1 VRILVVTNTPWTRNL
16 GAPRVQLEL
25 AEQWRALG
33 HVVEKFSG
41 EDAFP
46 LGSSRLLPRNGF
58 AGRVTSF
65 LRISFEFSRRARAFV
80 REHAD
85 RYDVIDATLPDLPFS
100 KRDLRFA
107 GLLVARSVV
116 FVPAYAE
123 FDREAR
129 RRWPEPKSVRRAVH
143 DLLTAVGRRQ
153 RVRDVEPSLRHADL
167 VNVSSREDLEAVR
180 DRMGSD
186 ARTVLF
192 PFGVSAERFAE
203 FDRARAGV
211 EERLARQT
219 VAFIGTWNPRKG
231 SRDWPEIVRLV
242 RERRPGVRF
251 LFLGT
256 GLSAER
262 VLGSFPPDL
271 RPNLEAVPL
280 FENTDLPKLLARATV
295 GAFPGY
301 LEAFGFSVLEKLA
314 AGLPTVT
321 YDAPGPREMMRHHA
335 LCPMSPPGDL
345 QGFSAELAGA
355 LSLSP
360 ERYRE
365 VSDESR
371 RVASLFRW
379 EEIARETV
387 ELYAR
392 RLQEER
398 R

>member
-1 VRILVVTNTPWTRNL
+1 
-16 GAPRVQLEL
+16 
-25 AEQWRALG
+25 
-33 HVVEKFSG
+33 
-41 EDAFP
+41 
-46 LGSSRLLPRNGF
+46 
-58 AGRVTSF
+58 
-65 LRISFEFSRRARAFV
+65 
-80 REHAD
+80 
-85 RYDVIDATLPDLPFS
+85 
-100 KRDLRFA
+100 
-107 GLLVARSVV
+107 
-116 FVPAYAE
+116 
-123 FDREAR
+123 
-129 RRWPEPKSVRRAVH
+129 
-143 DLLTAVGRRQ
+143 
-153 RVRDVEPSLRHADL
+153 
-167 VNVSSREDLEAVR
+167 
-180 DRMGSD
+180 
-186 ARTVLF
+186 
-192 PFGVSAERFAE
+192 
-203 FDRARAGV
+203 
-211 EERLARQT
+211 
-219 VAFIGTWNPRKG
+219 
-231 SRDWPEIVRLV
+231 
-242 RERRPGVRF
+242 
-251 LFLGT
+251 
-256 GLSAER
+256 
-262 VLGSFPPDL
+262 
-271 RPNLEAVPL
+271 L